1 MNAIPKLVPVR
12 DRKWLDH
19 LRTQPCI
26 VTGQGE
32 TEPAHL
38 RLLGS
43 GGMGLKPS
51 DARAVPLHWK
61 LHRLQSQMGE
71 GRAWLT
77 FAQEYPTFYFEILI
91 RDAEARYEQWLKA
104 RRL

>member
-1 MNAIPKLVPVR
+1 MNAIPKIVPVR

-26 VTGQGE
+26 VTGQYE

-51 DARAVPLHWK
+51 DSRAVPLHWR
-61 LHRLQSQMGE
+61 LHRQETALGPPA
-71 GRAWLT
+71 AWLT
-77 FAQEYPTFYFEILI
+77 FAQEYPEFYFRLI
-91 RDAEARYEQWLKA
+91 IDRAERDYETWLN
-104 RRL
+104 R